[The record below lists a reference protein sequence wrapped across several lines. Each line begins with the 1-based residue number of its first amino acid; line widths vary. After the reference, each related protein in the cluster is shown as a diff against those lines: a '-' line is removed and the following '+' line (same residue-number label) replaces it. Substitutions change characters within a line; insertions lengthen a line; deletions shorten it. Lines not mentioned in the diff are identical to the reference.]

1 MMIAITNGKFFS
13 GGQLITDA
21 AVLIADGLIKDIS
34 YDSTIPE
41 GYEIIDA
48 AGSYISPG
56 FIDLQIYGSGGN
68 LFSAYPTTETL
79 AQMDEHLIS
88 KGTTGFLV
96 CLATNTLEVFAE
108 AIIAAKA
115 YRPHA
120 KAFLGLHLEGPYLNP
135 KRLGAHPDEYVH
147 KATLEEVK
155 NLLENADGVVKMM
168 TMAHELQDEEVIRY
182 LLDQGIVLSLGHSD
196 ANFEQ
201 ANTAFDSGFT
211 TVTHLFNAMPSIHHR
226 NPNLPAAVFNHPTAM
241 ASIIAD
247 GAHVDFEMVK
257 MSHKMMQERLFL
269 ITDAVTACTIGPYQH
284 RLEGTKYVTDQGA
297 MSGSNITLN
306 DAVRNCVQHCGI
318 PLQEALAMASENP
331 ARLFGIDDKAGT
343 VSPGKAASLLL
354 LSDELTLQRVFV
366 EGVEHLI
373 SIN

>member
-1 MMIAITNGKFFS
+1 MIAIKNGKFFS

-34 YDSTIPE
+34 YDGIPA

-68 LFSAYPTTETL
+68 LFSAYPTVETL

-96 CLATNTLEVFAE
+96 CLATNTLDVFAE
-108 AIIAAKA
+108 AIVAAKA

-155 NLLENADGVVKMM
+155 NLLDNADGVVKMM
-168 TMAHELQDEEVIRY
+168 TMAHELQDDEVIQY

-196 ANFEQ
+196 ANFDQ
-201 ANTAFDSGFT
+201 ANTAFSSGFT
-211 TVTHLFNAMPSIHHR
+211 TATHLFNAMPSIHHR

-257 MSHKMMQERLFL
+257 MSYKMMGERLFL
-269 ITDAVTACTIGPYQH
+269 ITDAVTACSIGPYQH

-318 PLQEALAMASENP
+318 PLADAFAMASTNP
-331 ARLFGIDDKAGT
+331 ARLFGIGDKVGT
-343 VSPGKAASLLL
+343 ITPGKAASLLL
-354 LSDELTLQRVFV
+354 LSDELTLKRVFV